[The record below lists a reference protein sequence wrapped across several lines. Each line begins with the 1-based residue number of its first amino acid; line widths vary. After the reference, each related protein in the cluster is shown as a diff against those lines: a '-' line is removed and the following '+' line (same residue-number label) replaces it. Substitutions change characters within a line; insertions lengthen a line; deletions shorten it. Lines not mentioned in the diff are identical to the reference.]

1 VTFFIDLIFQKLFI
15 FLFFQNKMTYYGVD
29 SRWFWFVAIVLI
41 AVIITVLI
49 LVGRSGDKSIYKSK
63 DNKET
68 SEYEEF

>member
-1 VTFFIDLIFQKLFI
+1 
-15 FLFFQNKMTYYGVD
+15 MTYYGVD